1 MVYHINRQ
9 LIAHRGA
16 AGYAPENT
24 LASFNEAL
32 ARGASFIEFDVML
45 SADNEAFVFHDENL
59 KRTTNGRGEFGH
71 VDAAYIKTLDAGK
84 WFARRFKGEPVLTL
98 IQALEWLAYTDINA
112 NIEIK
117 PYPGM
122 EQATLIKTLT
132 LVHRH
137 WPATKQLP
145 LISSFHHELLALCH
159 SISPDMPLGLLLDT
173 WDENGL
179 KVLTQ
184 LPCYSLHM
192 NYRAL
197 TKKRVELIKQSNIKL
212 FAYTVNRRR
221 LARRLLDWGVDALF
235 SDYPDLIA

>member
-112 NIEIK
+112 NIEN
-117 PYPGM
+117 
-122 EQATLIKTLT
+122 TLIAQSGIDIWSNLPTNILT
-132 LVHRH
+132 AVHDRKPQIIPCVMENVRGIKIIAINAGNAFSKLPQSIFAIGLH
-137 WPATKQLP
+137 INKPIITSIGAEATKGTIPMTGARNKKGMNNMPANAAVRPLLP
-145 LISSFHHELLALCH
+145 PA
-159 SISPDMPLGLLLDT
+159 SIPAADSM
-173 WDENGL
+173 
-179 KVLTQ
+179 
-184 LPCYSLHM
+184 
-192 NYRAL
+192 
-197 TKKRVELIKQSNIKL
+197 
-212 FAYTVNRRR
+212 
-221 LARRLLDWGVDALF
+221 
-235 SDYPDLIA
+235 